1 MYECMNPMLVKQTS
15 DHKSIFYSIFVRH
28 ALSLYPGSLVDSRAF
43 LQLQAHSLQGSFEE
57 CGCSGV
63 GVLSLRLPSADGGS
77 LAALSLVVCDRVLKP
92 LHQPVERYC
101 RLGE

>member
-15 DHKSIFYSIFVRH
+15 DHKSIFYSIFVCH

-43 LQLQAHSLQGSFEE
+43 LQLQACSLQGSFEE
-57 CGCSGV
+57 CGSSGV